1 MSPYNIIPESA
12 QGTQAR
18 SSIQGTR
25 SWTHTRRHP
34 HRHSQTKPIL
44 PLPNPNVLRDT
55 LTRKYKHTFS
65 PVHSH
70 LKLSAVKGTTSPNSS
85 NTTRS
90 ARPGPTGVSTRR
102 SMKVYVRPGTTVV
115 RGAAT
120 KPEAA
125 PAPAPTPT
133 AWVSTGATAGAA
145 PVDRDAG
152 APLAP
157 VADVTVAGGAVAAL
171 VSAAASGVL
180 PALAATR
187 GVVKAA
193 VSRGLAAPK
202 PNANVEPEEDGVGA
216 APPTDGESMVEMVGG
231 ARLGPVDTDGA
242 ATITDDAGT
251 DVVTGAAAA
260 LEGAVVAGME
270 DLGTVVVGAD
280 SPTRS
285 GSVMGGDT

>member
-1 MSPYNIIPESA
+1 LD
-12 QGTQAR
+12 
-18 SSIQGTR
+18 TR
-25 SWTHTRRHP
+25 TRTHPRG
-34 HRHSQTKPIL
+34 HSQTKPIR
-44 PLPNPNVLRDT
+44 PLPNPNALRDT

-90 ARPGPTGVSTRR
+90 ARPGPTGVSNRR

-115 RGAAT
+115 RGAGT
-120 KPEAA
+120 KPEEA

-133 AWVSTGATAGAA
+133 AWITTGATAGAA
-145 PVDRDAG
+145 AAVDRDAG

-157 VADVTVAGGAVAAL
+157 VADGTVAGGAVAEL

-180 PALAATR
+180 PTLAATR

-242 ATITDDAGT
+242 VTIADDAGT
-251 DVVTGAAAA
+251 DMVTGAAAV
-260 LEGAVVAGME
+260 LEGTVVAGME
-270 DLGTVVVGAD
+270 DAGTGAALGAAVVGAD

-285 GSVMGGDT
+285 GSAMGRGT